1 MRQGVLQSRGG
12 APRLSLS
19 QRGHA
24 VPPYYP
30 VFLDLRGRRCVVI
43 GGGPIGEEKVERL
56 VDFGA
61 DVVVFSPK
69 VTRAVRAMAEEGRL
83 AWHSRRYRNGDLE
96 GAFIAIVA
104 DNRDSDLNEE
114 ASREAAARNV
124 PLNVNDVTHLC
135 TWIAPSMVRNG
146 DVIIAAS
153 TGGTS
158 PALARKLREE
168 LAGTSRTGSRYR
180 PIEYGDLAPLLSEV
194 RTELLGRGIRPKPD
208 HWQAS
213 ITEDLMDMVRSGA
226 VERAR
231 ETLLSNLMIG
241 ADCDCPG
248 RTCRMWEELAASSP
262 STGED

>member
-1 MRQGVLQSRGG
+1 M
-12 APRLSLS
+12 
-19 QRGHA
+19 
-24 VPPYYP
+24 PPYYP

-43 GGGPIGEEKVERL
+43 GGGPPGEEKVERL

-83 AWHSRRYRNGDLE
+83 SWHSRRYRHGDLE

-104 DNRDSDLNEE
+104 DNRDNDLNEE
-114 ASREAAARNV
+114 VSREASERNV

-153 TGGTS
+153 TGGSS

-168 LAGTSRTGSRYR
+168 LAGTSRTGSRFR
-180 PIEYGDLAPLLSEV
+180 AIEYGDLAPLLSEV
-194 RTELLGRGIRPKPD
+194 RTELLDRGIRPKPD

-213 ITEDLMDMVRSGA
+213 ITEELMDMVRSGE

-231 ETLLSNLMIG
+231 AKLMSSLMIG

-248 RTCRMWEELAASSP
+248 RTCTMWEDLAAPPPASSP
-262 STGED
+262 STEGD

>member
-1 MRQGVLQSRGG
+1 M
-12 APRLSLS
+12 
-19 QRGHA
+19 
-24 VPPYYP
+24 PPYYP

-43 GGGPIGEEKVERL
+43 GGGPIGAEKVDRL

-61 DVVVFSPK
+61 DVLVFSPA
-69 VTRAVRAMAEEGRL
+69 VTRAVRAMADEGRL
-83 AWHSRRYRNGDLE
+83 SWHKRRYRRGDLE

-104 DNRDSDLNEE
+104 DNRDSALNEE
-114 ASREAAARNV
+114 AAREAAERNI

-135 TWIAPSMVRNG
+135 TWIAPAIVRNG

-153 TGGTS
+153 TGGSS

-168 LAGTSRTGSRYR
+168 LAGTSRTGSGFRA
-180 PIEYGDLAPLLSEV
+180 IEYGDLAPMLSEV
-194 RTELLGRGIRPKPD
+194 RTELLGRGIRLKPD

-213 ITEDLMDMVRSGA
+213 ITDDLVEMVRAGE
-226 VERAR
+226 VGRAR
-231 ETLLSNLMIG
+231 ETLMSSLMIG

-248 RTCRMWEELAASSP
+248 RTCKMWEELAAAPTSSSP

>member
-1 MRQGVLQSRGG
+1 M
-12 APRLSLS
+12 
-19 QRGHA
+19 
-24 VPPYYP
+24 
-30 VFLDLRGRRCVVI
+30 DLRGRRCVVI
-43 GGGPIGEEKVERL
+43 GGGPTGEEKVERL

-69 VTRAVRAMAEEGRL
+69 VTRKVRAMDEEGTL
-83 AWHSRRYRNGDLE
+83 SWHRRRYSRGDLE

-104 DNRDSDLNEE
+104 DNRDNDLNEE
-114 ASREAAARNV
+114 VSREATERNV

-153 TGGTS
+153 TGGSS

-168 LAGTSRTGSRYR
+168 LAGTSRTGSRVR
-180 PIEYGDLAPLLSEV
+180 AIEYGDLAPLLSEV
-194 RTELLGRGIRPKPD
+194 RTELLDRGIRPKPD

-213 ITEDLMDMVRSGA
+213 ITEELMDMVRSGE

-231 ETLLSNLMIG
+231 AKLMSSLMIG

-248 RTCRMWEELAASSP
+248 RTCTMWEDLAAPPPASSP
-262 STGED
+262 STEGD